1 MLYMDKTYDIKTG
14 CGEMN
19 QICSKQNYNIYKASG
34 GFIIHNTA
42 KEFKDGHTHLNSF
55 KSAKYLVDLAI
66 HKSIPYHLDRY
77 RLISLSRITEDEEYK
92 RKILELLQNKRTKSN
107 YVNCGRKAG

>member
-1 MLYMDKTYDIKTG
+1 MNSICRG

-55 KSAKYLVDLAI
+55 KSAKYLVDLVI

-77 RLISLSRITEDEEYK
+77 RLISLTRITEDEEYK
-92 RKILELLQNKRTKSN
+92 RKIMELLQNKRPKSN
-107 YVNCGRKAG
+107 YINCGRKVG